1 VRRVWCRLWDLSLEK
16 DPEEER
22 DWEATREQ
30 LQAEAPSDLPAQ
42 LLFVHQV
49 RPATDLKGS

>member
-1 VRRVWCRLWDLSLEK
+1 MWCRLWDLSLEK

-30 LQAEAPSDLPAQ
+30 PQAEAPSDLPAQ